1 MWTLKRG
8 TRAARNVAADLAVTG
23 WWNRTDQGDQL
34 ETGHRVHELDEH
46 MGVANMA
53 GRWMLHSRGH
63 LSLLQQTPLAS
74 SLAKTPVTGRFPVN
88 AVRQEPRRGPEIAL
102 EDSKCLLVRK
112 RQQGPLAQ
120 VHRRRFRP
128 MQQRLDKTRAP
139 PLLQV
144 ITPAAGPKRS

>member
-53 GRWMLHSRGH
+53 GRWMLHSRCH
-63 LSLLQQTPLAS
+63 FSHSYEKRHWPPTSPKSLLLEQFQ
-74 SLAKTPVTGRFPVN
+74 GN
-88 AVRQEPRRGPEIAL
+88 AVRQEPCRAPEIAL
-102 EDSKCLLVRK
+102 EDSQYLLDRK
-112 RQQGPLAQ
+112 RQQEPLA
-120 VHRRRFRP
+120 
-128 MQQRLDKTRAP
+128 
-139 PLLQV
+139 
-144 ITPAAGPKRS
+144 